1 MVSFLVAAMSYSLTK
16 AKVTSLVFIFVNPL
30 LVFCSE
36 IRANHEFSQ
45 QPSLQKMFEP
55 DKGRICGLLY
65 VESTKYESLL
75 ALFLVHS

>member
-1 MVSFLVAAMSYSLTK
+1 MVSFLKPRVAAVSYSLTK
-16 AKVTSLVFIFVNPL
+16 AKVTSLVFIFLNLL

-55 DKGRICGLLY
+55 DKGRICGLPQP
-65 VESTKYESLL
+65 SS
-75 ALFLVHS
+75 HS

>member
-1 MVSFLVAAMSYSLTK
+1 MPFMVSFLKPRVAAVSYSLTK
-16 AKVTSLVFIFVNPL
+16 AKVTSLVFIFLNLL

-55 DKGRICGLLY
+55 DKGRICGLPQP
-65 VESTKYESLL
+65 SS
-75 ALFLVHS
+75 HS